1 MRIEGIGIQKTN
13 AQAATGVSP
22 RLEAGDVLTATVQKA
37 EGDAVVLKTS
47 DGKVFNA
54 RLAENAELRQNDKVE
69 FLVAQSG
76 KEGILLRIV
85 YVEPQAEKNT
95 ALSAASAAEASIL
108 EAFEQAGIKPDA
120 RMLVSALVL
129 MRQNGLAP
137 KAALFF
143 ALNRMEATPERL
155 AAYQAL
161 TSGRGPGETLYE
173 AAQALGGILNG
184 PEPETAHQAQTAEA
198 SQLQQTQ
205 QTPQTQNGGGAA
217 APQAE
222 GDAPALQG
230 GTGAPAPDTVRDTAP
245 GTTQPP
251 AQAQGGMAQTVGGHA
266 MQDAAQTTGDQAAQ
280 GAARAGDVAPRA
292 AQATGGVQAAQPDA
306 RGDGGTTH
314 MVEDLPAPGHNGVMP
329 AGGGPGVP
337 AAPAAHGEN
346 APPVR
351 AELPDPATQNG
362 AVNVPE
368 RAVPQARSEA
378 ANAPGQAMPQGG
390 AAPDAIPRAA
400 QSESGAA
407 RAELKELP
415 SRIFDIFL
423 ELTGGEDADDLKKF
437 VSESNAKLEAL
448 KFMAEKYDGE
458 NMRAVQPRLEQ
469 AQAQAKL
476 AQDVTRFVCFE
487 LPVHNG
493 EYGTAELYVYRR
505 ARGKREIDADNASV
519 LISIPTESFGRVE
532 TLLRTENGSLT
543 VTFSVE
549 LQGGVDALKEN
560 MREFRKSLSASTPY
574 RLGEM
579 RVNPLGERTT
589 VENAEAVLSGD
600 ARKNGASI
608 DVKI

>member
-1 MRIEGIGIQKTN
+1 MRIESIGIQKTG
-13 AQAATGVSP
+13 AQAAPGVSP

-47 DGKVFNA
+47 DGKILNA
-54 RLAENAELRQNDKVE
+54 RLAENATLAQNDKVE

-76 KEGILLRIV
+76 KDGILLRIV
-85 YVEPQAEKNT
+85 YIEPQAGNNT
-95 ALSAASAAEASIL
+95 AVSVSNAAEASLL

-120 RMLVSALVL
+120 RTLATALTL
-129 MRQNGLAP
+129 LRQNGLTP

-143 ALNRMEATPERL
+143 ALNRMDATPERL
-155 AAYQAL
+155 AAYRAL
-161 TSGRGPGETLYE
+161 TSGQGPGETLYE
-173 AAQALGGILNG
+173 AAQTLGELLGGA
-184 PEPETAHQAQTAEA
+184 ETAQQAQTAEA
-198 SQLQQTQ
+198 V
-205 QTPQTQNGGGAA
+205 QTPQTQQAQQTQSGAA
-217 APQAE
+217 PTGE
-222 GDAPALQG
+222 
-230 GTGAPAPDTVRDTAP
+230 GAPVLRGEAEAPVPGAAKDMAPDATRL
-245 GTTQPP
+245 P
-251 AQAQGGMAQTVGGHA
+251 AQAQGE
-266 MQDAAQTTGDQAAQ
+266 
-280 GAARAGDVAPRA
+280 A
-292 AQATGGVQAAQPDA
+292 AQATGDRAARNLAQTTVDQAAQSAAQTADDAQTTQTAQPSAQESGGTARASKDVNAPAQSGVAAAKGDADTPAAQTA
-306 RGDGGTTH
+306 RGETA
-314 MVEDLPAPGHNGVMP
+314 LPA
-329 AGGGPGVP
+329 
-337 AAPAAHGEN
+337 
-346 APPVR
+346 R
-351 AELPDPATQNG
+351 AEPPDSAAQKGT
-362 AVNVPE
+362 
-368 RAVPQARSEA
+368 
-378 ANAPGQAMPQGG
+378 ANAPERTVPQGG
-390 AAPDAIPRAA
+390 AAPEAAA
-400 QSESGAA
+400 QAAQNESSAA

-437 VSESNAKLEAL
+437 VSESNAKFEAL

-458 NMRAVQPRLEQ
+458 NMRAVQPRIEQ

-505 ARGKREIDADNASV
+505 ARGKGEIDADNASV

-549 LQGGVDALKEN
+549 RQGGVDALKEH

-579 RVNPLGERTT
+579 RVNPLRERTT
-589 VENAEAVLSGD
+589 VENAEAVLSGGT
-600 ARKNGASI
+600 RKNRASI